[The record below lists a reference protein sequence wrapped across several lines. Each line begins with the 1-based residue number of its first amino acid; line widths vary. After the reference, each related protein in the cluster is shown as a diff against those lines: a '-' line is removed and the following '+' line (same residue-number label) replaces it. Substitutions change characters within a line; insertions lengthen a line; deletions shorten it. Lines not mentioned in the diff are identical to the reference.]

1 MRRILPL
8 LLLALAILG
17 CSSRPVEWENRKYPR
32 PFSAEAREQFARD
45 SYECER
51 ANRPIDRLV
60 PARSQVVRLLHLRAS
75 VDSRVV
81 VSQF

>member
-1 MRRILPL
+1 MRRMLPF

-60 PARSQVVRLLHLRAS
+60 RLCMESRGWFQVPE
-75 VDSRVV
+75 
-81 VSQF
+81 